1 MTNWIKKLFQNQA
14 IRYIFFGG
22 CTTLVNL
29 VSYAAF
35 RHFLGIDIT
44 VANFLSISLSILFAY
59 VVNKLFVF
67 ESQDQGNTGASG
79 GSRTIHRHA
88 VKYHVYRD
96 FRRGDPLLCIRCT
109 GYDR

>member
-44 VANFLSISLSILFAY
+44 VANFLSISLSMW
-59 VVNKLFVF
+59 
-67 ESQDQGNTGASG
+67 
-79 GSRTIHRHA
+79 
-88 VKYHVYRD
+88 
-96 FRRGDPLLCIRCT
+96 
-109 GYDR
+109 

>member
-44 VANFLSISLSILFAY
+44 VANFLSISSVSYTHLTLPTKRI
-59 VVNKLFVF
+59 V
-67 ESQDQGNTGASG
+67 
-79 GSRTIHRHA
+79 
-88 VKYHVYRD
+88 
-96 FRRGDPLLCIRCT
+96 
-109 GYDR
+109 